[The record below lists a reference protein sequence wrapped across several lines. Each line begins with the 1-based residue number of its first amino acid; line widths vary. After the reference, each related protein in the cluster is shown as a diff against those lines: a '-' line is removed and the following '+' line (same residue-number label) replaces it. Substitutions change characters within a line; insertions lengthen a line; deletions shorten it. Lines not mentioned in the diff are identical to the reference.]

1 VRDEK
6 KAEGI
11 AVWRV
16 QMLSPLL
23 QEGLDPAKARQIRA
37 RICEETG
44 LSDRSIRRYIARYR
58 EKGFEGLKP
67 KGKEKTNREDPIPP
81 HILEQAIL
89 LRREVPGRSV
99 SQIIQILEWEG
110 RVAQGQIKRSTLQEK
125 LAQKGY
131 SARHMKMYAQSG
143 VAARRYQH
151 RYRNKLWHSD
161 IKYGPYLPIGK
172 DGMKKQVYLVLF
184 VDDCSRY
191 VLHGEFYPVLD
202 QVIVEDCFRKAIQ
215 KYGVPETVYFD
226 NGKQYR
232 TKWMTRACS
241 KMGIRLLYAK
251 PYSPE
256 STGKPERLNRVVDS
270 FLSEAALEKPQTLDK
285 LNELFWVWLE
295 ECYQNKPHSAL
306 EGKASPE
313 AAYRSDKKPLR
324 FLEPEVI
331 ANAFLHCEEL
341 TSYKSEPPYLKDV
354 WMDGIQVMAA
364 REKEGSSAGLYLA
377 AKGGHN
383 DESHNHNDVGSCI
396 VFVDGLP
403 GIIDIGVETYTKKTF
418 SSQRYDIWTMQSQ
431 YHNVPT
437 INGIMQRP
445 GREYGASNVL
455 YSRTDE
461 AVTFSLDIQNAY
473 PKAAQVQ
480 YYNRTYR
487 MNRGKNPDEKSSIEI
502 TDTFSFENEN
512 NVISLNFMMW
522 KKPAVIDDG
531 CDMTELVRV
540 SIDANTW
547 FFMEYDK
554 KNTKTAIEHCDVSD
568 ERLKSVWGDEGLY
581 RMVITRT
588 VPKEGSF
595 RVRIFK
601 D

>member
-331 ANAFLHCEEL
+331 ANAFLHCEERKVDKAGCI
-341 TSYKSEPPYLKDV
+341 SF
-354 WMDGIQVMAA
+354 
-364 REKEGSSAGLYLA
+364 EGKKYSFVLLFRFSGFNVFEILA
-377 AKGGHN
+377 VLVYNVKIVRNAFHGHN
-383 DESHNHNDVGSCI
+383 GIRISDDSDNHIAFIWSRFFHDHIGFSFV
-396 VFVDGLP
+396 VF
-403 GIIDIGVETYTKKTF
+403 
-418 SSQRYDIWTMQSQ
+418 
-431 YHNVPT
+431 
-437 INGIMQRP
+437 
-445 GREYGASNVL
+445 
-455 YSRTDE
+455 
-461 AVTFSLDIQNAY
+461 NAY
-473 PKAAQVQ
+473 HF
-480 YYNRTYR
+480 N
-487 MNRGKNPDEKSSIEI
+487 
-502 TDTFSFENEN
+502 
-512 NVISLNFMMW
+512 
-522 KKPAVIDDG
+522 
-531 CDMTELVRV
+531 
-540 SIDANTW
+540 
-547 FFMEYDK
+547 
-554 KNTKTAIEHCDVSD
+554 
-568 ERLKSVWGDEGLY
+568 
-581 RMVITRT
+581 T
-588 VPKEGSF
+588 VPAGVLFPHKYQQHISVFIFEIGIASF
-595 RVRIFK
+595 FFIV
-601 D
+601 